1 MTKQEKIEE
10 YLKKVATKHGVT
22 IEEAKEFKITQNYIE
37 YMEKEG
43 RDDIDNN
50 NRNDLSDIDN
60 IKCC

>member
-22 IEEAKEFKITQNYIE
+22 IEEAKEFKLTQNYIS
-37 YMEKEG
+37 YIEKEG
-43 RDDIDNN
+43 KDDSNNNHRDDLLDT
-50 NRNDLSDIDN
+50 DN

>member
-1 MTKQEKIEE
+1 MTKQKKIEE

-22 IEEAKEFKITQNYIE
+22 LEQAKEFKLTQNYIA

-43 RDDIDNN
+43 KDDSNNNHRDDLLDT
-50 NRNDLSDIDN
+50 DN